1 MNIQFKIIQEKKNDA
16 GIMPVALFSYLHGKR
31 LVFYTE
37 ISCKDSEFDTKCQ
50 RLRKSFLNSTQA
62 NIYLDSLEQ
71 RAKQTYSLP
80 FTLRLLIRPITF

>member
-37 ISCKDSEFDTKCQ
+37 ISCKDSEFDTK
-50 RLRKSFLNSTQA
+50 RQA
-62 NIYLDSLEQ
+62 N
-71 RAKQTYSLP
+71 P
-80 FTLRLLIRPITF
+80 